1 MMKQV
6 ILALLILSSSLAIAE
21 ERTFTITI
29 PEAQLNYIGKL
40 LGKQP
45 IEDALAT
52 LQAIQAQVTAQIAR
66 ERDAERERIK
76 SELSKEDK
84 P

>member
-1 MMKQV
+1 MKRM
-6 ILALLILSSSLAIAE
+6 IAALLLFSASTVYAQD
-21 ERTFTITI
+21 RTFTITI
-29 PEAQLNYIGKL
+29 PETQLNYIGKI

-52 LQAIQAQVTAQIAR
+52 LQGIQAQVTAQLAR
-66 ERDAERERIK
+66 EREAERERIK

>member
-1 MMKQV
+1 MKRM
-6 ILALLILSSSLAIAE
+6 IAALLIFSATSVYAQD
-21 ERTFTITI
+21 RTFTITI

-52 LQAIQAQVTAQIAR
+52 LQAIQAQVTAQLAR